1 MTAMVAFMEYNREGR
16 GKRKTTHRSLAE
28 GVRPRSKLLFSLHS
42 FHHLEMDLAVMC
54 KIII

>member
-42 FHHLEMDLAVMC
+42 FHHLEMGLAVMC